1 MPKAPVLPGPF
12 FVRDRVGNCEIDDPP
27 GSCRFHSQPEADYIS
42 DSALTPTVI
51 APIGSPV
58 AGSVSVN
65 EICAW

>member
-12 FVRDRVGNCEIDDPP
+12 FVRDRVRQCKVTHPP
-27 GSCRFHSQPEADYIS
+27 GGRRFNSWAEAGYIS